1 MSEPYRIAFV
11 CLGNI
16 CRSPTADGVM
26 QHLVREAGLA
36 DRIVIESAGTADY
49 HIGKG
54 ADPRSQAEME
64 RRGVM
69 LKHSAR
75 QFVATDFDRFD
86 LVIAMDESNVANLKR
101 IAPDDTAAAK
111 IHRLREWDP
120 EADGD
125 LDVPDPYYG
134 GDDGFVD
141 VFDMVE
147 RSCRALLADVKTRLG

>member
-1 MSEPYRIAFV
+1 MSEPVRIAFV

-26 QHLVREAGLA
+26 QHLVREAGLS

-64 RRGVM
+64 RRGVK
-69 LKHSAR
+69 LDHRAR
-75 QFVATDFDRFD
+75 QFVAEDFDRFD
-86 LVIAMDESNVANLKR
+86 LVVAMDESNVENLKR
-101 IAPDDTAAAK
+101 IAPNDAAAAK

-120 EADGD
+120 EAHGD

-134 GDDGFVD
+134 GDEGFVD
-141 VFDMVE
+141 VFDMIE
-147 RSCRALLADVKTRLG
+147 RSCRSLLADLQARL